1 MANIRK
7 QPVLR
12 MSDIYAPTLKEDP
25 SDADIE
31 SAKLLVRAGMI
42 RKEAAG
48 LYTFLPLGMRV
59 ISKIETIVRE
69 EMDSHGGQEI
79 LMPFV
84 QPAELW
90 HRSGR
95 WDVYG
100 PELLRVT
107 DRHDNE
113 FCLGPT
119 HEEIVTDLVNNELRS
134 YKDLPKNLYQIQVKF
149 RDERRPRFA
158 LMRGREFI
166 MKDAYK
172 IGRAHV

>member
-107 DRHDNE
+107 DPPRQR
-113 FCLGPT
+113 
-119 HEEIVTDLVNNELRS
+119 V
-134 YKDLPKNLYQIQVKF
+134 LPWPHARGN
-149 RDERRPRFA
+149 RDRPC
-158 LMRGREFI
+158 EQ
-166 MKDAYK
+166 
-172 IGRAHV
+172 RASQL

>member
-84 QPAELW
+84 QPARAVASFGPL
-90 HRSGR
+90 GR
-95 WDVYG
+95 
-100 PELLRVT
+100 LRPRAFAR
-107 DRHDNE
+107 DRPSRQRV
-113 FCLGPT
+113 LPWSPRT
-119 HEEIVTDLVNNELRS
+119 RKSVTDLVNNELRS
-134 YKDLPKNLYQIQVKF
+134 YKDLPKSLDPIQGKF

-158 LMRGREFI
+158 LMR
-166 MKDAYK
+166 A
-172 IGRAHV
+172 AASSL